1 MNDNDTIKLHKAIEG
16 LKVGYT
22 KYKQKYKAISNIL
35 HEKLYF
41 KIDGLKL
48 RKNRLTR
55 LLNNSTDPKRKQ
67 EIQAFLKIISEEI
80 EDLESIYEMC
90 VETENN
96 TH

>member
-1 MNDNDTIKLHKAIEG
+1 MNDNDAIKLHKAIKG

-22 KYKQKYKAISNIL
+22 KYKRKYKAISNIL

-41 KIDGLKL
+41 KINGLKL

-55 LLNNSTDPKRKQ
+55 LLNNSTDPERKR
-67 EIQAFLKIISEEI
+67 EIQAFLKIISKEI

-90 VETENN
+90 VEAEK
-96 TH
+96 